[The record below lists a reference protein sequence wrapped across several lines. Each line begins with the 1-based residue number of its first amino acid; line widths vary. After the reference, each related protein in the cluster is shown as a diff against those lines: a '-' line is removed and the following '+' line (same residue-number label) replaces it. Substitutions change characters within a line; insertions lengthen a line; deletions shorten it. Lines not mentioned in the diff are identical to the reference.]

1 MRASVLVLAVVVAGG
16 LFAAPASLQDFGP
29 VGPSPYEAVE
39 GWLKP
44 FAAEGFAFGGNS
56 GVHPES
62 PDRIFILQ
70 RGETRLPDPMPPGFE
85 GFVGSIGINALR
97 GEGRTWQNV
106 IFVVDGDGNLIE
118 KWDQWDHL
126 FEGTDGPGPHRIRI
140 SPYDPERRV
149 WVVHETGHAIFVFS
163 NDGSE
168 LLMTLGEPGVSGDD
182 ETHFNQPQDVAFTPD
197 GRILVAD
204 GFGNSR
210 VVILDA
216 EGNYLTHFGE
226 AGEGRGE
233 FNVVHSV
240 AVGPDGR
247 IFVADRNNRR
257 IQVFNETTRAAVW
270 YHPNIAP
277 IAVWP
282 DFALP
287 LDVIVSGYDVWV
299 TDLTQSGPRIIKLD
313 LNGNPQYTFNLDT
326 EGPGRFR
333 EMHSFAVDSD
343 GNLYGADN
351 QHGRTVKLVPRADAD
366 PRYLIGQPW
375 VAPAQ

>member
-1 MRASVLVLAVVVAGG
+1 M
-16 LFAAPASLQDFGP
+16 
-29 VGPSPYEAVE
+29 
-39 GWLKP
+39 
-44 FAAEGFAFGGNS
+44 
-56 GVHPES
+56 
-62 PDRIFILQ
+62 
-70 RGETRLPDPMPPGFE
+70 
-85 GFVGSIGINALR
+85 
-97 GEGRTWQNV
+97 

-126 FEGTDGPGPHRIRI
+126 FEGTDGPGPHRLRI
-140 SPYDPERRV
+140 SPYDPDRRV

-182 ETHFNQPQDVAFTPD
+182 ETHFSQPQDVAFTSD

-204 GFGNSR
+204 GLGNSR

-216 EGNYLTHFGE
+216 EGNYLTAFGE
-226 AGEGRGE
+226 RGNGRGE
-233 FNVVHSV
+233 FNGVHGL

-247 IFVADRNNRR
+247 IFVADRDNRR

-282 DFALP
+282 GFELP
-287 LDVIVSGYDVWV
+287 LDIVVSGYDVWV
-299 TDLTQSGPRIIKLD
+299 SDLASPPRVIKLD
-313 LNGNPQYTFNLDT
+313 LNGNPQYTWDLDT

-333 EMHSFAVDSD
+333 EMHSLAVDTD
-343 GNLYGADN
+343 GNVYGADN
-351 QHGRTVKLVPRADAD
+351 QHGRTQKLVPKADAD
-366 PRYLIGQPW
+366 PPLSGRPAVHRARAVGEGAGRAYSATVNATEAIRLSHSRASRPLVAVMSTNCHESWSKATGSVASSIGIRRTSRSS
-375 VAPAQ
+375 V